1 MQLYSG
7 SSTQFIEDAVQNR
20 IAGKLKAAF
29 QEQFRYHPSDNEVR
43 SWHNS
48 LSRMK
53 DVFQRAE
60 LLDHGVVLEYQLPL
74 TSKRLDCMITGKDGD
89 RSDNAVIVEL
99 KQWEGCEP
107 AEGENEVVTWVGG
120 ANRCVLHPS
129 IQVGQYAMYLRD
141 GQTAFHEDAAPVKLG
156 ACSYLHNYEL
166 AEDDPLKAPKFR
178 EAVLESP
185 MFSATD
191 VDPLCGFLTKRLCR
205 GDGMPI
211 LSRIQNSKFKASKKL
226 LQHVA
231 AIIKAQPVYNLLDEQ
246 LVVYDEVVAAARKS
260 SAGVGKT
267 VLLVRGGPGTGKSV
281 IAINLMADLSKEGF
295 NCHYATGSRAFTTTL
310 RQIVGARAGQQFKYF
325 NSYALAQPGEVD
337 VLVLDESHRIRA
349 SSVDR
354 RTPKDARSGLPQ
366 VEEIMRAAKVSV
378 FFIDDLQGI
387 KPDEVGSSGL
397 IRSTARKL
405 GCDLKEYE
413 LEAQFRC
420 AGSDAFVNWID
431 NTLDV
436 RKTANILWKTN
447 EAFDFKIFDSP
458 QELENAIRA
467 KAADGASARMT
478 AGFCWPWSDPKPD
491 GTLADDVVVG
501 DWVRPWNARPDATR
515 LARGIPKAPLWAHE
529 PGGID
534 QVGCIYTA
542 QGFEFDYVGVI
553 IGKDL
558 VYEPA
563 KAAWVGVP
571 DRSADTT
578 VRRGKAR
585 FLDLVKRTYRVLLS
599 RGLKGCYVHFM
610 DENTRNFVLSRTE
623 ALPLP
628 SFPLSREAGE
638 GRGEGTNIESPFRD
652 LPFLPTVLPSA
663 RYETHLP
670 VYSLAAAAGGFS
682 ESQSPRP
689 LGWIKA
695 EIGRK
700 LAEDMFVARVKGRSM
715 EPLIP
720 DGSYCVFRRDPGGT
734 RDGKIV
740 LVEYSGLQ
748 DPDTGMRYTV
758 KKYKSEKEYLD
769 DGTWRHK
776 RIILS
781 SVNREYKDIELMDVP
796 GHAFRVAA
804 EFVAC
809 LA

>member
-1 MQLYSG
+1 MQLYAG
-7 SSTQFIEDAVQNR
+7 TSTQFIEDSVQNR
-20 IAGKLKAAF
+20 IAGKLKTAF
-29 QEQFRYHPSDNEVR
+29 LEQFRYPPPDSEVR

-74 TSKRLDCMITGKDGD
+74 TSRRLDCMITGRDGG
-89 RSDNAVIVEL
+89 REDNAVIVEL
-99 KQWEGCEP
+99 KQWERCEP
-107 AEGENEVVTWVGG
+107 ADGENEVVSWVAG
-120 ANRCVLHPS
+120 ANRCILHPS
-129 IQVGQYAMYLRD
+129 VQVRQYAMYLRD
-141 GQTAFHEDAAPVKLG
+141 GNTAFHEDGVAAVKLG
-156 ACSYLHNYEL
+156 ACSYLHNYQFE
-166 AEDDPLKAPKFR
+166 ENDPLKAPKFR
-178 EAVLESP
+178 ETILENP
-185 MFSATD
+185 LFSADD
-191 VDPLCGFLTKRLCR
+191 VDPLCDFLTRRLSR
-205 GDGMPI
+205 GDGMPV
-211 LSRIQNSKFKASKKL
+211 LSRIQNSKFRAGKKL
-226 LQHVA
+226 LQHVSA
-231 AIIKAQPVYNLLDEQ
+231 VIKAQPVYTLLDEQ
-246 LVVYDEVVAAARKS
+246 LVVYDEVLSTARKS
-260 SAGVGKT
+260 GTRAGKT
-267 VLLVRGGPGTGKSV
+267 VILVRGGPGTGKSV
-281 IAINLMADLSKEGF
+281 IAINLMADLSKQNI

-310 RQIVGARAGQQFKYF
+310 RKVVGARAGQQFKYF
-325 NSYALAQPGEVD
+325 NNYAMAQPDEID

-354 RTPKDARSGLPQ
+354 RTPRDARSGLPQ
-366 VEEIMRAAKVSV
+366 IEELVRAAKVSV

-387 KPDEVGSSGL
+387 KPDEVGSSAL
-397 IRSTARKL
+397 IRATAQKM
-405 GCDLKEYE
+405 GCELKEFE

-420 AGSDAFVNWID
+420 SGSNAFVNWID
-431 NTLDV
+431 NTLDI
-436 RKTANILWKTN
+436 RKTANILWKAG

-458 QELENAIRA
+458 QELEVAIRA

-478 AGFCWPWSDPKPD
+478 AGFCWPWSQPKED
-491 GTLADDVVVG
+491 GTLVNDVVVG
-501 DWVRPWNARPDATR
+501 DYVRPWNARPDAKR

-553 IGKDL
+553 FGKDL
-558 VYEPA
+558 VYDPA
-563 KAAWVGVP
+563 KAAWMGVP
-571 DRSADTT
+571 QASADTT
-578 VRRGKAR
+578 VRRGKDKFA
-585 FLDLVKRTYRVLLS
+585 DLVKRTYRVLLS

-610 DENTRNFVLSRTE
+610 DDNTRNFFLSRMEKPAFAEEPAPVATIDI
-623 ALPLP
+623 LP
-628 SFPLSREAGE
+628 
-638 GRGEGTNIESPFRD
+638 D
-652 LPFLPTVLPSA
+652 VLGAA
-663 RYETHLP
+663 RFVTHLP
-670 VYSLAAAAGGFS
+670 VYGLAAAAGGFS
-682 ESQSPRP
+682 EAQTPRP

-695 EIGRK
+695 DIGRK
-700 LAEDMFVARVKGRSM
+700 LTADMFVAKVKGRSM

-720 DGSYCVFRRDPGGT
+720 DGSYCVFRLDRGGS

-758 KKYKSEKEYLD
+758 KKYRSEKELLD
-769 DGTWRHK
+769 DGSWRHK

-781 SVNREYKDIELMDVP
+781 PLNREYQDIVLTDVP